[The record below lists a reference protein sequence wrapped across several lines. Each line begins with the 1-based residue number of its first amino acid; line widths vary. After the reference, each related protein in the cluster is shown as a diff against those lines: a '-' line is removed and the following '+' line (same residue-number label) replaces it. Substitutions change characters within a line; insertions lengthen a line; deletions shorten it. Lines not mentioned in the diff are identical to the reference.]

1 MAAARTRDVTRERK
15 TTGKL
20 KPIARPEGGEYSVT
34 YRRGAGTTPPADHK
48 VEIADNGT
56 VAISAGGKTLTM
68 TQRDARS
75 LAKAILAALIGMV
88 AFVGGSDDAHAQ
100 AKIVP
105 TGDVPAAGEADI
117 QGWNP
122 FLALTGTISL
132 TSNSNVVGQ
141 VDGFSTLFGVG
152 VTGGADFVKNK
163 HLFRSTLA
171 INESFARTPVV
182 DQFVKT
188 NDVVKLEGLY
198 NYFFTKELGAYG
210 RASISTSLFPATDVR
225 GLDTTWVE
233 KNQADP
239 TMPIPLAMNAREQRL
254 AGSFAPFSIEESA
267 GGFADPIRG
276 DKLNLSFRLGMGGR
290 HTIAD
295 SVLLID
301 DDDATPEV
309 ELLRLSN
316 VHQLGAEVFAGAN
329 GKLAKDGKL
338 TYRAGL
344 SALLPFVNND
354 SSSRSAVDLMRIG
367 FEGQLSFN
375 VYSWMSLVYSVAI
388 TRDPQLFPDGQELIQ
403 YQNTALLT
411 FQFGLVKKTEKPK
424 EPTKEEL
431 ELADAK
437 ARAEAAEKRALEAE
451 EKLRMAT
458 PPPAVEPTPTTEP
471 APAPAPAPTTP

>member
-1 MAAARTRDVTRERK
+1 M
-15 TTGKL
+15 
-20 KPIARPEGGEYSVT
+20 KPIVRPDGGQYSVT
-34 YRRGAGTTPPADHK
+34 FRRGAGTTPPPSHSIEVTEDG
-48 VEIADNGT
+48 N
-56 VAISAGGKTLTM
+56 VAIRADGKTLKM
-68 TQRDARS
+68 TQRDARA
-75 LAKAILAALIGMV
+75 LAKAILAALFAV
-88 AFVGGSDDAHAQ
+88 FAVVGGAGDAQAQ

-105 TGDVPAAGEADI
+105 TGEVPGAAEADI

-122 FLALTGTISL
+122 FLALTSTVSL

-152 VTGGADFVKNK
+152 VTGGADFVKDK
-163 HLFRSTLA
+163 HLFRGTLA

-182 DQFVKT
+182 DEFVKT

-198 NYFFTKELGAYG
+198 NYFLSKELGVYG
-210 RASISTSLFPATDVR
+210 RASVATSLFPATDVR
-225 GLDTTWVE
+225 GVATTWVE
-233 KNQADP
+233 KNQVDP
-239 TMPIPLAMNAREQRL
+239 TMPIALNSDAFRQRL
-254 AGSFAPFSIEESA
+254 AGSFAPFSVEESI
-267 GGFADPIRG
+267 GGFADPVRG
-276 DKLNLSFRLGMGGR
+276 DKLNLSFRLGVGGR
-290 HTIAD
+290 HTFAD

-309 ELLRLSN
+309 ELLRLSD
-316 VHQLGAEVFAGAN
+316 VHQFGFEAFAGTN

-344 SALLPFVNND
+344 SALFPFVNND
-354 SSSRSAVDLMRIG
+354 DSDRSTLDLMRIG

-375 VYSWMSLVYSVAI
+375 VYSWMSLVYSIAI

-424 EPTKEEL
+424 APTKEEL

-451 EKLRMAT
+451 EKLRNAA
-458 PPPAVEPTPTTEP
+458 PAPVVEPTPPTEP
-471 APAPAPAPTTP
+471 ATPPAPAPTPTTP

>member
-1 MAAARTRDVTRERK
+1 MPARTRDINRDRK
-15 TTGKL
+15 TTSKM
-20 KPIARPEGGEYSVT
+20 KPIVRPEGGQYSVT
-34 YRRGAGTTPPADHK
+34 FRRGAGTTPPPTHSIEMTED
-48 VEIADNGT
+48 GT
-56 VAISAGGKTLTM
+56 VAINADGKTLKM
-68 TQRDARS
+68 SQRDARA
-75 LAKAILAALIGMV
+75 LAKAILAAL
-88 AFVGGSDDAHAQ
+88 VGVLALVGTASEAHAQ

-105 TGDVPAAGEADI
+105 TGDVPGAADADV

-122 FLALTGTISL
+122 FLALTGTVSL

-141 VDGFSTLFGVG
+141 VDGFSTLFGLG
-152 VTGGADFVKNK
+152 VTGGADFVKDK

-182 DQFVKT
+182 DEFVKT

-198 NYFFTKELGAYG
+198 NYFLSKELGVYG
-210 RASISTSLFPATDVR
+210 RASVATSLFPATDVR
-225 GLDTTWVE
+225 GVATTWVE
-233 KNQADP
+233 KNQVDP
-239 TMPIPLAMNAREQRL
+239 TMPIPRNENAFRQRL
-254 AGSFAPFSIEESA
+254 AGSFAPLSLEESV
-267 GGFADPIRG
+267 GGFADPVRG
-276 DKLNLSFRLGMGGR
+276 DKLNLSFRLGVGGR
-290 HTIAD
+290 HTFAD
-295 SVLLID
+295 TVLLID

-309 ELLRLSN
+309 ELLRLAD
-316 VHQLGAEVFAGAN
+316 VHQLGFEAFAGTN

-344 SALLPFVNND
+344 SALFPFVNND
-354 SSSRSAVDLMRIG
+354 DSSRSTVDLMRIG

-424 EPTKEEL
+424 APTKEEL

-451 EKLRMAT
+451 EKLRNSTPPTPTPEPEPAPTAT
-458 PPPAVEPTPTTEP
+458 PPATPTTP
-471 APAPAPAPTTP
+471 